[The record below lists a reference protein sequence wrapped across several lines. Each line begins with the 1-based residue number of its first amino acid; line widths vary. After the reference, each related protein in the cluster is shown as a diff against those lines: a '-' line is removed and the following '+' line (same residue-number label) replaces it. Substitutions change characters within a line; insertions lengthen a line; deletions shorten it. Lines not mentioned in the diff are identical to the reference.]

1 MSEPTTDKLG
11 LKPEWILLLLVSVG
25 VAAVLGTPIGI
36 VIAILATYIRGG
48 SVPEQENTII
58 IWLQWMKWAGPLA
71 MGVVTFAMGI
81 PFVRWDAP
89 AKTKW
94 KVIATGAV
102 WLGYVVLVLAGKTY
116 VELYVS
122 QVTWGLVNDLVLWTT
137 LAIIA
142 IIPSVVTLLI
152 WRRKLGDTQP
162 PQ

>member
-1 MSEPTTDKLG
+1 
-11 LKPEWILLLLVSVG
+11 
-25 VAAVLGTPIGI
+25 
-36 VIAILATYIRGG
+36 
-48 SVPEQENTII
+48 
-58 IWLQWMKWAGPLA
+58 

-116 VELYVS
+116 VEL
-122 QVTWGLVNDLVLWTT
+122 WGLVNDLVLWTT